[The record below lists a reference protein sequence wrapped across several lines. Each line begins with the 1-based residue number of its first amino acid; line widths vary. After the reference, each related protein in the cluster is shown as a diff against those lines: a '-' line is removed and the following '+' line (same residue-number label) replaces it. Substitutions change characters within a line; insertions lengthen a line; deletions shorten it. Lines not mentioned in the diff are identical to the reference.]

1 MLKTLNI
8 FFNLFFNLKKSI
20 LIINKNGEFKYLINL
35 FLFIFSFSILYTLF
49 ILYFLFYIY
58 KNNKRKNNLNK
69 NYLQESI
76 IKDLEF
82 ILFKNNVFKVYY
94 STIIV
99 LFIFIFRSFNIKI
112 FLAFNYLSIYI
123 FYYLFPIFI
132 ICAIALVLF
141 SNKFILILFKFYTN
155 IQVLIKSLNEFKLYS
170 TDIKFNIIKP
180 VLFTQRYCTR
190 SFSTSSINNY

>member
-20 LIINKNGEFKYLINL
+20 LIINKNGKFKYLIILFLLFQISTNL

-99 LFIFIFRSFNIKI
+99 LFIFIF
-112 FLAFNYLSIYI
+112 
-123 FYYLFPIFI
+123 
-132 ICAIALVLF
+132 
-141 SNKFILILFKFYTN
+141 ILFKFYTN